1 MKNKIYPCFW
11 FDGQAKAAAEL
22 YGSIFKDSKI
32 TMDSPMVVNFE
43 LNGQKFM
50 GLNGGPQFKPNAS
63 ISFFI
68 RCKTA
73 EEADGFWEKLSDS
86 GSTMMPIG
94 KYPWSERYGWI
105 QDRFGISWQINVDN
119 LPGEQQIVPSLLF
132 TEGVH
137 GKGNAAIDFYTNLF
151 PNSSVNV
158 KAHYE
163 PSESTYEPSEST
175 YATTDM
181 LKYSNFMLDGQF
193 FTIMDSGVPHQFA
206 FNEGISFVVDC
217 DGQEEVDY
225 YWDKMTE
232 NGEESRCSWLKDPYG
247 VSWQIVPKQLGQLM
261 GDPDREKAER
271 VMQAMLQMKKIII
284 ADLQK
289 AYDG

>member
-1 MKNKIYPCFW
+1 MRNKIYPCFW
-11 FDGQAKAAAEL
+11 FDGQAKAAAEF
-22 YGSIFKDSKI
+22 YCSIFKDSKI
-32 TMDSPMVVNFE
+32 TTDSPIVVNFE

-50 GLNGGPQFKPNAS
+50 GLNGGPHFKPNPS

-73 EEADGFWEKLSDS
+73 EEADGFWENLSA
-86 GSTMMPIG
+86 GGTTMIPIAQ
-94 KYPWSERYGWI
+94 YPWSERYGWV
-105 QDRFGISWQINVDN
+105 QDRFGISWQINVDDM
-119 LPGEQQIVPSLLF
+119 PGAQQIVPSLLF

-137 GKGNAAIDFYTNLF
+137 GKGNAAIDFYTTLF
-151 PNSSVNV
+151 PNATVNV

-163 PSESTYEPSEST
+163 AGEST

-181 LKYSNFMLDGQF
+181 LKYANFMLDGQF
-193 FTIMDSGVPHQFA
+193 FTIMDAGIPQPFT

-225 YWDKMTE
+225 YWHKMTE
-232 NGEESRCSWLKDPYG
+232 NGEESMCSWLKDPYG

-261 GDPDREKAER
+261 SDPDREKAQR

-289 AYDG
+289 AYDD